1 MQNHPPLLH
10 LGVKIFR
17 KKDFWW
23 SQGGELSSKGLTGV
37 IIDDNFLWL
46 ILGGMGRGEKLSPIV
61 MGWVIMGETY
71 LGVII
76 GWWAGV
82 KTNFL
87 PHSRGGWTLGGVIL
101 HHWLWQL

>member
-1 MQNHPPLLH
+1 M
-10 LGVKIFR
+10 IT
-17 KKDFWW
+17 
-23 SQGGELSSKGLTGV
+23 GGKLSSKGLTGV

-76 GWWAGV
+76 SV
-82 KTNFL
+82 PKNSQN
-87 PHSRGGWTLGGVIL
+87 PVR
-101 HHWLWQL
+101 

>member
-1 MQNHPPLLH
+1 M
-10 LGVKIFR
+10 IT
-17 KKDFWW
+17 
-23 SQGGELSSKGLTGV
+23 GGKLSSKGLTGV

-82 KTNFL
+82 KTNFY
-87 PHSRGGWTLGGVIL
+87 PIHGVVEP
-101 HHWLWQL
+101 